1 MLYHVHLALAGF
13 ELTTLVVIRTD
24 CIGVLNKWELF
35 STTIRSR
42 PRRPHAVLNKWEL
55 FSTSQELYNIL
66 MCFRQIVLY
75 LYLLTIIYLI
85 TCGSLVGSVLLLF
98 LVFNVV
104 VLGIFTLW
112 LCCAVRY
119 DFCIKTMF
127 VSSLPP
133 VVCRRVI
140 YVICVCSSVSPVVCR
155 RVIYVIYVCLSLSP
169 VVCRRVVYV
178 ICVCLSVS
186 PVVCRR
192 VIYVICVCSSV
203 YPVGILFTNDHEIV
217 DKRWR
222 HTKILFIWPWDRR

>member
-1 MLYHVHLALAGF
+1 MAVSFIGLGNPEYWEKTTNLPQVTDKLYHIMLYHVHLALAGF

-133 VVCRRVI
+133 VVCRRAV
-140 YVICVCSSVSPVVCR
+140 VLFTLLVSSLPPVVCR
-155 RVIYVIYVCLSLSP
+155 RAHV
-169 VVCRRVVYV
+169 
-178 ICVCLSVS
+178 
-186 PVVCRR
+186 
-192 VIYVICVCSSV
+192 
-203 YPVGILFTNDHEIV
+203 LFT
-217 DKRWR
+217 
-222 HTKILFIWPWDRR
+222 LFVFVCFVFTSSCL

>member
-1 MLYHVHLALAGF
+1 MLYHVQLALAGF

-133 VVCRRVI
+133 VVCRRAV
-140 YVICVCSSVSPVVCR
+140 VLFTLLVSSLPPVVCR
-155 RVIYVIYVCLSLSP
+155 RAHV
-169 VVCRRVVYV
+169 
-178 ICVCLSVS
+178 
-186 PVVCRR
+186 
-192 VIYVICVCSSV
+192 
-203 YPVGILFTNDHEIV
+203 LFT
-217 DKRWR
+217 
-222 HTKILFIWPWDRR
+222 LFVFVSFVFTSSCL